1 MRISLGAVAL
11 TALVGGCAI
20 VPPEPAKEHGRQLV
34 WQEEF
39 DGQSFAETKFRF
51 RATMNSNDCLYSN
64 VVETAEVK
72 DGKLCLHVLPSPDPK
87 NYCMLS
93 RGIATHDTMGFKYG
107 YLEMR
112 AKVPFKHGAWP
123 SFWMTVPSQLRKC
136 PWMSE
141 VDIFEVFSST
151 NTVVSNLHKWGRDS
165 ATKKSV
171 HVMLPGGEG
180 SHGRTRSYAFP
191 NAETLNDEFHV
202 YGFEWT
208 PKEMSFYV
216 DGKKYTSYPIDE
228 ASDYA
233 PNKHV
238 PGMAGHHDFHSVIFN
253 NEVFTPGHGWCPE
266 PWTLKPED
274 LPIHYEIDW
283 VRLWQDPAK
292 EELKVF

>member
-20 VPPEPAKEHGRQLV
+20 VPPEPAKEHGRRLV

-39 DGQSFAETKFRF
+39 DGKSFAETKFRF

-87 NYCMLS
+87 KFCMLARHRDARHDGLQVRLS
-93 RGIATHDTMGFKYG
+93 RDAREGAVQARCLAELLDDRAVEAQEVPVDERGRHLRGVFEHEYGRLEPPQVGAGFRH
-107 YLEMR
+107 EEIR
-112 AKVPFKHGAWP
+112 ARDASWRRG
-123 SFWMTVPSQLRKC
+123 
-136 PWMSE
+136 
-141 VDIFEVFSST
+141 
-151 NTVVSNLHKWGRDS
+151 SN
-165 ATKKSV
+165 
-171 HVMLPGGEG
+171 
-180 SHGRTRSYAFP
+180 GRTRSYAFP

-283 VRLWQDPAK
+283 VRLWQDPTK